1 MRPSDVLKNE
11 GGLGTP
17 SDEQD
22 LDSSTHSSVSPAA
35 PTEERYGIAKY
46 AKKGEDRAVALDHNG
61 HQLYGVFDGHG
72 GERLA
77 SELSTWLPKTLAGAD
92 KMATTNAYY
101 RADMLFGAKYMTEGS
116 TATCANVTIGDDR
129 AEVTISW
136 VGDSKL
142 ICLDMMHQGKALLF
156 ETGIHHVT
164 NPAEIARLERH
175 WAARKHQ
182 PAADEPDIICRGR
195 EYERRV
201 EANYATRG
209 SPYVREQ
216 SIVGRRVSAQGN
228 AFGPLVVQ
236 ALWTSKADDEPIR
249 GASTCVT
256 RAIGDWDS
264 SRALVP
270 HPDIAVHRLE
280 GTAWRRY
287 VAASD
292 GLWDI
297 VTSDR
302 ARKVA
307 AEHEYPQHAAE
318 ALLRRAKRGYA
329 ARKGADRHPF
339 GDDTTILV
347 FDVKL
352 GDPPFLKSK
361 RSFGNLSG
369 LCKPSSASML
379 DATAMPVKLPPSSS
393 SDKLLRSKPNIPPV
407 SPSHSAPPRC
417 TYPRKPAAARN
428 VSDGLQYVTPV
439 SSFEGQEVQV

>member
-17 SDEQD
+17 ADDTD
-22 LDSSTHSSVSPAA
+22 LDSSRHSSVSPAA
-35 PTEERYGIAKY
+35 PTEERYGLAKY
-46 AKKGEDRAVALDHNG
+46 AKKGEDCAVAREHNG
-61 HQLYGVFDGHG
+61 QQLYGVFDGHG

-77 SELSTWLPKTLAGAD
+77 SELSTWLPKALAGAD
-92 KMATTNAYY
+92 EMATINTYY
-101 RADMLFGAKYMTEGS
+101 RADMLLGAKYLTEGS
-116 TATCANVTIGDDR
+116 TATCAVVTSANDR
-129 AEVTISW
+129 AVVSISW

-142 ICLDMMHQGKALLF
+142 ICLDMLHQGKALVF

-175 WAARKHQ
+175 WAARKQQ
-182 PAADEPDIICRGR
+182 PTADEPDIISRGR

-201 EANYATRG
+201 EANHATCG

-216 SIVGRRVSAQGN
+216 SIVGRRVSAKGN
-228 AFGPLVVQ
+228 VFGPLVVQ
-236 ALWTSKADDEPIR
+236 ALWTSTADDEPIR

-270 HPDIAVHRLE
+270 HPDVVVHHLE
-280 GTAWRRY
+280 GTVWRRY
-287 VAASD
+287 IAASD

-297 VTSDR
+297 VTSDK

-307 AEHEYPQHAAE
+307 AEYEYPQHAAE

-329 ARKGADRHPF
+329 ARKGADPHPF

-361 RSFGNLSG
+361 RSFSNLSG
-369 LCKPSSASML
+369 LCKPSPTAMR
-379 DATAMPVKLPPSSS
+379 DATALPVKLPAPSSS
-393 SDKLLRSKPNIPPV
+393 EKVRHPKSYIPPI

-417 TYPRKPAAARN
+417 TYPRKPAVPPN
-428 VSDGLQYVTPV
+428 GSDGLKHVTPV
-439 SSFEGQEVQV
+439 SSLEEAEVQV